1 MLDGGTHCSPLLIG
15 DHRKALLVHRAPP
28 APHRRQLSDFAA
40 CEPAE
45 IDSVLAGIRKCLLGD
60 EPQVPLSEYV
70 PKAMTLLGEKQA
82 KVAEAMAAKGAETLA
97 AAAKEEGAVQTASG
111 LVVQTLSEG
120 KGDVPTR
127 ESTVKVHYEGQL
139 VDGSIFD
146 SSYRRGKPAARP
158 GDGGE
163 TGRCGEI
170 QLGLRHPLA
179 AEE

>member
-1 MLDGGTHCSPLLIG
+1 MP

-45 IDSVLAGIRKCLLGD
+45 IDSVLAGIRECLLGD

-120 KGDVPTR
+120 KGDAPTR

-146 SSYRRGKPAARP
+146 SSYRRG
-158 GDGGE
+158 
-163 TGRCGEI
+163 
-170 QLGLRHPLA
+170 
-179 AEE
+179 